1 MSRKPLNSSIGL
13 FDSPSYILF
22 DFETTGL
29 RPPKDKPLQ
38 LAYILLNSSFQVLE
52 AKNFY
57 FQIQKEVPLSA
68 TKIHGLT
75 KAKLLALGA
84 MPLDYHLEEIQS
96 DFSVKNILPIAHNAS
111 FDALFL
117 KNFFLKGV
125 SLKLFCTMKYYTN
138 IIKLPGQYNDFKW
151 PKVSE
156 TMQFLHIDEKQALLT
171 CKELFL
177 SDSIGYH
184 DARFDIVCIL
194 KMIQEDS
201 LLRDRIFLQ
210 QRKQSS
216 EPYTNIKTKD
226 KL

>member
-1 MSRKPLNSSIGL
+1 VGL
-13 FDSPSYILF
+13 FDPPSYVLF

-29 RPPKDKPLQ
+29 QPPKDKPLQ
-38 LAYILLNSSFQVLE
+38 LAYLLLNPYFQVLK

-57 FQIQKEVPLSA
+57 FQVQEEVPLSA

-84 MPLDYHLEEIQS
+84 KPLIYHQKEIQL
-96 DFSVKNILPIAHNAS
+96 DFSTKGIL
-111 FDALFL
+111 
-117 KNFFLKGV
+117 NFFLQKS

-138 IIKLPGQYNDFKW
+138 IIKLPGLYSDFKW

-156 TMQFLHIDEKQALLT
+156 TMKYLHIDENQALLT

-194 KMIQEDS
+194 KMIQKDP
-201 LLRDRIFLQ
+201 LLREKILFEQ
-210 QRKQSS
+210 QKQ
-216 EPYTNIKTKD
+216 
-226 KL
+226 

>member
-1 MSRKPLNSSIGL
+1 MKRKHTTNNVGL
-13 FDSPSYILF
+13 FDPPSYVLF

-29 RPPKDKPLQ
+29 QPPKDKPLQ
-38 LAYILLNSSFQVLE
+38 LAYLLLNPYFQVLK

-57 FQIQKEVPLSA
+57 FQVQEEVPLSA

-84 MPLDYHLEEIQS
+84 KPLIYHQKEIQL
-96 DFSVKNILPIAHNAS
+96 DFSTKGILPIAHNVN
-111 FDALFL
+111 FDILFL
-117 KNFFLKGV
+117 KNFFLQKS

-138 IIKLPGQYNDFKW
+138 IIKLPGLYNDFKW

-156 TMQFLHIDEKQALLT
+156 TMKYLHIDENQALLT

-194 KMIQEDS
+194 KMIQTDP
-201 LLRDRIFLQ
+201 LLREKILFEQ
-210 QRKQSS
+210 QKQ
-216 EPYTNIKTKD
+216 
-226 KL
+226 